1 MIVVSG
7 RYPDRVPEAA
17 QYSLEDIEQ
26 ARKMAREMVYV
37 GFVEVMIGDKP
48 FTDTGKTQPS
58 QKCDDP
64 CG

>member
-7 RYPDRVPEAA
+7 RYPDRVPETAR
-17 QYSLEDIEQ
+17 YSLEDIEQ
-26 ARKMAREMVYV
+26 AHKMAREMVYV

-48 FTDTGKTQPS
+48 FTGTGKTQPS